1 MIHWLNHHASL
12 RFEAS
17 LPDGQGSKTI
27 YTDPWEIKST
37 EPKADIILI
46 THDHFDHCSPPDIE
60 KIAKPETI
68 IIATQGCVSK
78 LKGYTVKTLKPGES
92 TNVNGINIEAV
103 AAYNINKQFHTKS
116 NNWVGYIFTLD
127 GKRIYQAGDTDLIP
141 EMKDIKADIVLL
153 PIGGTYTMN
162 ATEAAEAVN
171 LINPK
176 LAIPIHWGKIVGN
189 QNDPETFKKL
199 AKCEVKILQ

>member
-103 AAYNINKQFHTKS
+103 AAYNINKQFHPKS

-127 GKRIYQAGDTDLIP
+127 GKRIYQAGDADLIP

-176 LAIPIHWGKIVGN
+176 LAIPIHCGKIVVN